1 MAEVRSPGLP
11 RYRTFQSQ
19 PELAR
24 RRKEHGKPLA
34 AARARASVPQL
45 PAVAVVNFQVKS
57 RLLPRE
63 ALASLLALVFPLR
76 FAPVWIFRLSRFC
89 VRFLSRGISSSPT
102 SVWALACDA
111 ALISAKLLV
120 RASRGASDLA
130 LALLLRSILL

>member
-24 RRKEHGKPLA
+24 RRKEHGEPSA
-34 AARARASVPQL
+34 AARARASAQQL
-45 PAVAVVNFQVKS
+45 PAVAVVNFQVTR

-63 ALASLLALVFPLR
+63 ALAFLLALVFPLR
-76 FAPVWIFRLSRFC
+76 SAPVWLFSWFC
-89 VRFLSRGISSSPT
+89 VRSLSRGISSSPT

>member
-24 RRKEHGKPLA
+24 RRKEHGEPLA
-34 AARARASVPQL
+34 AARARASAPQL
-45 PAVAVVNFQVKS
+45 PAVAVVNFQVTR

-63 ALASLLALVFPLR
+63 ALASLLALVFPLLCP
-76 FAPVWIFRLSRFC
+76 PVWIFRLSCFC

-130 LALLLRSILL
+130 LALLPRWILL

>member
-1 MAEVRSPGLP
+1 MAQVRSPGLP

-24 RRKEHGKPLA
+24 RRKEHGEPLA
-34 AARARASVPQL
+34 AVRARASAPQL
-45 PAVAVVNFQVKS
+45 PAVAVVNFQVTR

-63 ALASLLALVFPLR
+63 AFASLLSLVFPLLS
-76 FAPVWIFRLSRFC
+76 APFWLFSRFY

-111 ALISAKLLV
+111 ALISARRWP

>member
-24 RRKEHGKPLA
+24 RRKEHGEPLA
-34 AARARASVPQL
+34 VARARVSAPQL
-45 PAVAVVNFQVKS
+45 PAVAVVNFQVTR

-63 ALASLLALVFPLR
+63 ALASLLALVFPLLSP
-76 FAPVWIFRLSRFC
+76 PVWMFSWFC
-89 VRFLSRGISSSPT
+89 VRFLSRGIFSSPI

-111 ALISAKLLV
+111 ALIWV
-120 RASRGASDLA
+120 RRWPRASRVASDLA
-130 LALLLRSILL
+130 LALLPRWILL

>member
-24 RRKEHGKPLA
+24 RRKEHGEPLA

-45 PAVAVVNFQVKS
+45 PAVAVVNFQVKR

-63 ALASLLALVFPLR
+63 TLASLLALVFPLR
-76 FAPVWIFRLSRFC
+76 SAPVWLLSCFC

-130 LALLLRSILL
+130 LALLPRSILL